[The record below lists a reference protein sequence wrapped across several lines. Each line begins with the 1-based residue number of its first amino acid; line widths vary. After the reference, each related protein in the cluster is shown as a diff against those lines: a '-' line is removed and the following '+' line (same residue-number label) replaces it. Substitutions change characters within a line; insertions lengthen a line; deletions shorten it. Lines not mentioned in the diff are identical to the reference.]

1 MRSIHFVTGGFGY
14 SGKYIA
20 QGLLARGLQVA
31 TLTNSPRRPN
41 AFADKV
47 KVFPL
52 AFADQAALVAS
63 LEGAKVLYN
72 TYWVRFDHRDFTHDG
87 AVKNTMALFEAAR
100 QAGVERIVHVSITH
114 PSRDSKLPYFSG
126 KARLEEAL
134 AATGI
139 PHSILRP
146 AVLFGGEDIL
156 INNIAWSLRRLPVFG
171 IFGDGTY
178 GIRPIHVEDLAKL
191 AIREGEATG
200 NRTLDAVGPE
210 SFTFRELVATLG
222 QIIGKPRPLL
232 SVPVPIGTLA
242 GRLIGWIK
250 RDVFLTKE
258 EVVGLMAGLLES
270 PGPATGTI
278 RLTEW
283 ARQHAGTLG
292 REYASE
298 LRRRRHRDV
307 AYGAQTNGPS
317 PNAPGQD
324 GRAQEVPAHLRS
336 RD

>member
-1 MRSIHFVTGGFGY
+1 MRSIHVVTGGFGY
-14 SGKYIA
+14 SGKYIVE
-20 QGLLARGLQVA
+20 GLLARGCEVA
-31 TLTNSPRRPN
+31 TLTNSPRRPS
-41 AFADKV
+41 AFADGV
-47 KVFPL
+47 KVYPL
-52 AFADQAALVAS
+52 AFADHAALVAS

-72 TYWVRFDHRDFTHDG
+72 TYWVRFDHRDFTHES
-87 AVKNTMALFEAAR
+87 AVKNSMALFEAAK

-134 AATGI
+134 AATGV

-156 INNIAWSLRRLPVFG
+156 
-171 IFGDGTY
+171 DGKY

-191 AIREGEATG
+191 AICEGEATG

-210 SFTFRELVATLG
+210 SFAFRELVATLG
-222 QIIGKPRPLL
+222 KIIGKPRPLV
-232 SVPVPIGTLA
+232 SVPAPIGALA
-242 GRLIGWIK
+242 GRLIGWLK
-250 RDVFLTKE
+250 HDVFLTKE
-258 EVVGLMAGLLES
+258 EVAGLMAGLLES

-283 ARQHAGTLG
+283 ARQNAETLG

-298 LRRRRHRDV
+298 LRRRRERDV
-307 AYGAQTNGPS
+307 AYNTRGSTPPTAAG
-317 PNAPGQD
+317 
-324 GRAQEVPAHLRS
+324 
-336 RD
+336 

>member
-1 MRSIHFVTGGFGY
+1 MRSIHVVTGGFGY
-14 SGKYIA
+14 SGKYIVE
-20 QGLLARGLQVA
+20 GLLARGCEVA
-31 TLTNSPRRPN
+31 TLTNSPRRPS

-47 KVFPL
+47 KVYPL
-52 AFADQAALVAS
+52 AFADHAALVAS

-72 TYWVRFDHRDFTHDG
+72 TYWVRFDHRDFTHES
-87 AVKNTMALFEAAR
+87 AVKNSMALFEAAK

-134 AATGI
+134 AATGV

-156 INNIAWSLRRLPVFG
+156 INNIAWSLRKLPVFG
-171 IFGDGTY
+171 IFGDGKY

-191 AIREGEATG
+191 AICEGEATG

-210 SFTFRELVATLG
+210 SFAFRELVATLG
-222 QIIGKPRPLL
+222 KIIGKPRPLV
-232 SVPVPIGTLA
+232 SVPAPIGALA
-242 GRLIGWIK
+242 GRLIGWLK
-250 RDVFLTKE
+250 HDVFLTKE
-258 EVVGLMAGLLES
+258 EVAGLMAGLLES

-283 ARQHAGTLG
+283 ARQNAETLG

-298 LRRRRHRDV
+298 LRRRRERDV
-307 AYGAQTNGPS
+307 AYNTRGSTPPTAAG
-317 PNAPGQD
+317 
-324 GRAQEVPAHLRS
+324 
-336 RD
+336 